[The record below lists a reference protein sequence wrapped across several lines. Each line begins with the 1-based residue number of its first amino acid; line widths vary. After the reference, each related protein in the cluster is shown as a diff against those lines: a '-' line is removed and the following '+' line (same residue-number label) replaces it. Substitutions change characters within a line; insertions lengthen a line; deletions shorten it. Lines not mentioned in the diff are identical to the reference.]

1 MKRSV
6 FFKLLSMI
14 LVFALLVELLPTNAF
29 AAPSEEDDYLPP
41 APLEEILDEP
51 TEAETTAEVKAL
63 EAAVLGEMTELREE
77 NIKHFRMDDGTYTA
91 VTYDQPVHYADAAGK
106 WQDIDNTLTYQSAS
120 DAERATYKT
129 GPGSFGA
136 SFEET
141 VSEDGRIF
149 ETEDGAISLFLNM
162 VDNDDEQAPDST
174 EPSETDDQ
182 PQEEDPGREDD
193 SVDNSVLTEE
203 AVLANEDTLSEEEPN
218 PEVIIPDGE
227 STPGE
232 ESSAEE
238 GFSQDENDPPEDII
252 PPENTEDSE
261 EQPAAGSDDQDPSQ
275 DDTPALSVASIRAEV
290 QPVSDVRD
298 TTNKYTAFAPG
309 TQRSSIIYRSILPE
323 IDLQYEVNTL
333 SVKESIIVDAPRE
346 EYIYGFRLLLDGL
359 TPTLDDAGAISLTDG
374 DGIEQYFIP
383 APYMIDDNN
392 DFSNAAH
399 YALESLGNDSWQ
411 LTLRADDD
419 WMNDP
424 NRAFPVVIDPTIV
437 KSCTTYSGDISST
450 YVVERQQ
457 TSTHSGY
464 QLYCGKNDSSNGG
477 SYDIYL
483 HVNVLPE
490 IPSNCS
496 VVSAAVGFW
505 QNGYDPANSSSSTY
519 IAAYEL
525 TNEGT
530 KTSSQTYASWIHGLT
545 WNTRPADSGIVLDYA
560 KLNASTSYSYQFWD
574 VTAAAVKWYENTA
587 NNHGILLKRWESDG
601 SSKRVLLMGYGSY
614 SPSYFVVDYRNN
626 VGIEEKYSYQTQ
638 AVDRAGVAY
647 MGDYSGNLTVV
658 TPLASFDSVINGYS
672 LNLVYN
678 SANAIYPFTQ
688 NEDAGIHA
696 QGYGGLTGAGWK
708 LSAQETLREKSL
720 TDYNN
725 TTTNYIIYNDSDG
738 TEHYFREDSGGKY
751 LDEDGM
757 NLQITK
763 SGNQYTMIERPAT
776 SGTNTTSK
784 AKKVFWRGYLTEIHD
799 NNDNII
805 YFLYNDHE
813 YYANSD
819 IWKPNGTTGQKLTK
833 IIQINHGGSQCLI
846 AGMVYN
852 ESGNYLSR
860 VVDYAGLITTFTY
873 GLTVNGTK
881 FLTSINW
888 NDGKEAYYFYDST
901 HRRMSGLRDNE
912 SGYGLDLTY
921 RYFRHAQA
929 VYQVKEKTT
938 VNGITNYGNVWHAF
952 HHSRQMMEYRFYG
965 PDHTKDTLDDIV
977 TRYSFDFEGRTINAA
992 NLDTGKADVLGVST
1006 SSFTKNANTSA
1017 QNNRMTGASASGKAA
1032 VNLLKNSGAEKLNAN
1047 QSSGA
1052 ENWTATHPSPPG
1064 DPENTSLGNTV
1075 TSDSYVWNNHSISP
1089 HTGEKLF
1096 KAFIN
1101 TTSGCSKFYE
1111 CVFLQSGKTY
1121 TLSAYINTAGNP
1133 SDHFGPGG
1141 AFVAFFTENAYGG
1154 HEVCKI
1160 SSYVNYPTSNTIDGG
1175 WERVSVTFTPTEG
1188 GRYLAAMG
1196 VENCTNVVVSFDDV
1210 QLETGDANSTANLIQ
1225 FGSFETTDA
1234 SSGSALPDGATTY
1247 WTPGTGAAV
1256 STPPNNELSH
1266 HGSYCMRIYGSLT
1279 EKRHA
1284 VETVNVKTGIDRTW
1298 LLSGWA
1304 KADSVAN
1311 TQADPGDSNAQN
1323 KRYFGLIAE
1332 IKYNDNTTEKHYV
1345 PFNDDFNDWQYAA
1358 GVVVPKVTDQSKTV
1372 ISIAVYTAYDYNG
1385 NTAYFDEISLRPEP
1399 VETYKYDD
1407 KGNLTA
1413 VNSTDNN
1420 SDAYTYNG
1428 PDLSQAKTGVTGTF
1442 NYTYD
1447 SNHNMTKATTNSNN
1461 TMEVSYTGMG
1471 NAYETNWKVSSSSN
1485 SWYLKT
1491 GTTYTADGNRILT
1504 QTDANNITT
1513 TYTYN
1518 SGSGTDATQ
1527 GLIGQLKTSYTGS
1540 TYPTTYHYSPDNG
1553 RQTMTFQSNRI
1564 AAHFSYNAQGFT
1576 NAIARKS
1583 YSRNSYDANPSGTA
1597 QWQSYK
1603 FATDS
1608 FGNPT
1613 DIYVSGSDN
1622 SVPTPLS
1629 TDIRLAHYDYETNL
1643 SGVYGIKNGR
1653 LRKVTYGNGDYVTYA
1668 RDRFDQVT
1676 RQDYSDG
1683 KSDLFFYNSEG
1694 NLTKKA
1700 RAHSLTVDE
1709 VYTFEYDSLGRL
1721 IRSRQGANG
1730 AMYDDGTISDGAMVQ
1745 RTEHLYDAE
1754 NRITKQASVLGNRTY
1769 TSTYAYNDDVTSN
1782 TSGIKDGSLKQV
1794 TFSQPYKTMSLSYDS
1809 LKHLQSVAVNGL
1821 YTRTYYYNS
1830 VDAHRSTNQI
1840 SDLSYVA
1847 NGSSLS
1853 GLSYTYSYDNRGN
1866 VTQINQNGST
1876 VATYEYND
1884 QNQMISE
1891 TRGGDTYTFTYD
1903 TAGNILKKAI
1913 AGIYG
1918 TTKTYTYGFGRWKD
1932 LLTAYNGNDIF
1943 YEGQNGDPANDPV
1956 SGNPTNWYNGST
1968 FTDLTWV
1975 KGRQL
1980 SSLTKEGANNS
1991 LDVDISYA
1999 YDMNGIRSSK
2009 DVDGE
2014 VHTYLTQNGQVVREK
2029 IETGG
2034 TTKILDFVYD
2044 NNGLPF
2050 ALCYSTNNGQTFTDY
2065 FYVTNLQGDVVR
2077 LVNSAGGTEANYTY
2091 DAWGKLLSVTDGT
2104 GATVSS
2110 TDTNHIANRN
2120 PIRYRGYY
2128 YDTETGWYY
2137 LQSRYYDPIIGRFI
2151 NADEPEMALE
2161 DSNLIGLN
2169 LFAYCNNNPI
2179 GFIDEDGM
2187 LSNGWKIAI
2196 TAGIL
2201 VAAAAVLI
2209 ATGGIASGPIACVAI
2224 SAANG
2229 AISGAVSGAVSG
2241 AIVGG
2246 ATGAIK
2252 HRITTGSWSGAGKAA
2267 LNGATQGAINGAFSG
2282 AITGAV
2288 TGALNPSACFVAG
2301 TAVAVAGGYAAI
2313 ETIKEGDLV
2322 WAWDEETGDVALKP
2336 VKQIFVNESDELIHL
2351 TVNGE
2356 EIVTTPTHPFY
2367 VAQKGW
2373 FAAVSL
2379 RAGDILV
2386 LVNGEYAVVELVQ
2399 HELLESSVKVYNFE
2413 VEDYH
2418 TYYVGGSGI
2427 LVHNSCNH
2435 GKEWGHE
2442 RRQFWRN
2449 EAKSAELNKD
2459 YRSYVATAK
2468 NIARMKR
2475 GRAPI
2480 GWDGFS
2486 VELHHVEGIA
2496 KNFKNYIPVSRTL
2509 HMAIHTFMH

>member
-1 MKRSV
+1 MKSMKS
-6 FFKLLSMI
+6 KLLALM
-14 LVFALLVELLPTNAF
+14 LVFAMLIELAPTSAL
-29 AAPSEEDDYLPP
+29 AVPGEGIDPTDEQ
-41 APLEEILDEP
+41 EEILSEP
-51 TEAETTAEVKAL
+51 DVSEGTGEEEPAAVK
-63 EAAVLGEMTELREE
+63 EAAVLGEIAELREE
-77 NIKHFRMDDGTYTA
+77 NVKHFRLDDGTYTA

-193 SVDNSVLTEE
+193 SVDDSVLTEE
-203 AVLANEDTLSEEEPN
+203 AALANEAALSEEEPN
-218 PEVIIPDGE
+218 PEVIIPDGG
-227 STPGE
+227 STPAE

-238 GFSQDENDPPEDII
+238 GVSQDENDPPEDII

-309 TQRSSIIYRSILPE
+309 TQRSSIIYRGILPE
-323 IDLQYEVNTL
+323 IDLRYEVNTL

-346 EYIYGFRLLLDGL
+346 EYNYGFRLLLDGL

-457 TSTHSGY
+457 TSTHSGS

-477 SYDIYL
+477 CYDIYL

-496 VVSAAVGFW
+496 VVSAAVGFY
-505 QNGYDPANSSSSTY
+505 QNGYDPTNSSSSTY

-525 TNEGT
+525 TDEGT
-530 KTSSQTYASWIHGLT
+530 KTSSQTYASWIHDLT

-901 HRRMSGLRDNE
+901 HRRMSGLRDGE

-1052 ENWTATHPSPPG
+1052 ENWTATHPAPPG
-1064 DPENTSLGNTV
+1064 DPQSTSLGNTV
-1075 TSDSYVWNNHSISP
+1075 TSGSYVWDYHSVSP

-1111 CVFLQSGKTY
+1111 YVFLQSGKTY

-1133 SDHFGPGG
+1133 SDHFGTGG

-1175 WERVSVTFTPTEG
+1175 WERVSVTFTPAEG
-1188 GRYLAAMG
+1188 GKYLAAMG

-1279 EKRHA
+1279 EERHA
-1284 VETVNVKTGIDRTW
+1284 VQTVNVKTGIDRTW

-1461 TMEVSYTGMG
+1461 TLDVTYNNSMG
-1471 NAYETNWKVSSSSN
+1471 NATKTKWFVTNNPNNWYLQTETN
-1485 SWYLKT
+1485 
-1491 GTTYTADGNRILT
+1491 YTSDGNRIAD

-1513 TYTYN
+1513 TNEYYSTTGKIGKLYSTKTGN
-1518 SGSGTDATQ
+1518 AAKTCYDYDAF
-1527 GLIGQLKTSYTGS
+1527 
-1540 TYPTTYHYSPDNG
+1540 NG
-1553 RQTMTFQSNRI
+1553 RTTKNYQSGVI

-1613 DIYVSGSDN
+1613 DIYVSASDDTTSN
-1622 SVPTPLS
+1622 PLS

-1754 NRITKQASVLGNRTY
+1754 NRITKQASVLGSRTY

-1866 VTQINQNGST
+1866 VIQIKQNGST

-1891 TRGGDTYTFTYD
+1891 TRGGDTYTLTYD
-1903 TAGNILKKAI
+1903 TAGNILQREI
-1913 AGIYG
+1913 SGIVD
-1918 TTKTYTYGFGRWKD
+1918 TTKTYTYGEGRWKD
-1932 LLTAYNGNDIF
+1932 LLTAYNGIDIF
-1943 YEGQNGDPANDPV
+1943 YEGQNDDHANTPA
-1956 SGNPTNWYNGST
+1956 SGNPTNWYNGSSYSY
-1968 FTDLTWV
+1968 LTWS

-1980 SSLTKEGANNS
+1980 TYLYKGGKN
-1991 LDVDISYA
+1991 IYYA
-1999 YDMNGIRSSK
+1999 YDLDGIRKSK
-2009 DVDGE
+2009 KVGTE
-2014 VHTYLTQNGQVVREK
+2014 QHTYLTQNGQVVREK
-2029 IETGG
+2029 IETGS

-2044 NNGLPF
+2044 NNGQPF
-2050 ALCYSTNNGQTFTDY
+2050 ALCYYPSSTSTTPTVY
-2065 FYVTNLQGDVVR
+2065 YYITNMQGDVVR
-2077 LVNSAGGTEANYTY
+2077 LVDSAGLTKANYTY

-2120 PIRYRGYY
+2120 PLRYRSYY

-2137 LQSRYYDPIIGRFI
+2137 LQSRYYDPEVGRFI
-2151 NADEPEMALE
+2151 NADLPEYSAAFSI
-2161 DSNLIGLN
+2161 DDNN
-2169 LFAYCNNNPI
+2169 LFAYCGNNPVLR
-2179 GFIDEDGM
+2179 DDKDGECWEIVVG
-2187 LSNGWKIAI
+2187 SAIAGAVVGAFSSVINAAIAGDPI
-2196 TAGIL
+2196 TFGSVAKAAGIGL
-2201 VAAAAVLI
+2201 IEGAICGAAAVLPI
-2209 ATGGIASGPIACVAI
+2209 SVGGFIGRGVFSAVNAGLTYNTEIQDGKSKATAAI
-2224 SAANG
+2224 SAAASFAGTFVSSCIPTDKLITGSSGIQVAGNAVVGFFVGSTAEVLASCGKACING
-2229 AISGAVSGAVSG
+2229 NKRA
-2241 AIVGG
+2241 
-2246 ATGAIK
+2246 
-2252 HRITTGSWSGAGKAA
+2252 TTGTASQRRKPNTYSY
-2267 LNGATQGAINGAFSG
+2267 QPRY
-2282 AITGAV
+2282 TGRNASMYR
-2288 TGALNPSACFVAG
+2288 A
-2301 TAVAVAGGYAAI
+2301 YA
-2313 ETIKEGDLV
+2313 
-2322 WAWDEETGDVALKP
+2322 
-2336 VKQIFVNESDELIHL
+2336 
-2351 TVNGE
+2351 
-2356 EIVTTPTHPFY
+2356 
-2367 VAQKGW
+2367 
-2373 FAAVSL
+2373 
-2379 RAGDILV
+2379 
-2386 LVNGEYAVVELVQ
+2386 
-2399 HELLESSVKVYNFE
+2399 
-2413 VEDYH
+2413 
-2418 TYYVGGSGI
+2418 
-2427 LVHNSCNH
+2427 
-2435 GKEWGHE
+2435 
-2442 RRQFWRN
+2442 RN
-2449 EAKSAELNKD
+2449 
-2459 YRSYVATAK
+2459 YRS
-2468 NIARMKR
+2468 
-2475 GRAPI
+2475 GRRY
-2480 GWDGFS
+2480 S
-2486 VELHHVEGIA
+2486 
-2496 KNFKNYIPVSRTL
+2496 
-2509 HMAIHTFMH
+2509 